1 MDIVK
6 MASNINKILD
16 KKYFK
21 SYNKCIDFIQLKN
34 ICSIYKNTTN
44 NSTISLNDIDL
55 KSPDFKKCK
64 TKTKDKN
71 IMESEDFKKKYAFF
85 IRIFYSCLKMNIEIF
100 DLKDNI
106 LILKNN
112 YILLKSISNAKKKI
126 ISEHIEELKYYQKSI
141 KKNIRDDYNNY
152 VQNFIVK
159 IKILEKITIFIN
171 KLIDNAIINRND
183 NLFTLI
189 LPYFYKHEKFIEV
202 YK

>member
-1 MDIVK
+1 MEVVK
-6 MASNINKILD
+6 MANNINKILD

-21 SYNKCIDFIQLKN
+21 SYNTCIDFIQLKN
-34 ICSIYKNTTN
+34 ICSIYKNSADN
-44 NSTISLNDIDL
+44 NSVSLKDIDL

-64 TKTKDKN
+64 TKTKNQN
-71 IMESEDFKKKYAFF
+71 IMESEDFKKKYSFF
-85 IRIFYSCLKMNIEIF
+85 IRIFYSCLKTNVEIF

-112 YILLKSISNAKKKI
+112 YILLKSINNAKKKI
-126 ISEHIEELKYYQKSI
+126 ISEHINELKRYQKSI
-141 KKNIRDDYNNY
+141 KKTIDEEYSNY
-152 VQNFIVK
+152 VQNFIMK

-171 KLIDNAIINRND
+171 KLIDNSIINKND